1 MNVNVLSLGTACAL
15 LLVGCGGGS
24 STPSSD
30 SDSENTVLTGV
41 FVDSPVEGASYTTQ
55 TQTGITN
62 VSGEFSYLVG
72 EQVTFSIGAIQL
84 PAVAAATQVTPIDI
98 SASST
103 NPTAMTTNI
112 ARLLQSL
119 DLDGNPDNG
128 ITIPTTAAESSANLN
143 FDVSTENFA
152 NDTAVINLVA
162 NSGSVTTA
170 LVSADAANAHLNTTL
185 GITTTPDN
193 SVIAFN
199 VADLV
204 TGSPWYAIRV
214 YEGRQE
220 CGNSYTFTSDGSLS
234 AGSNGETI
242 TGTYT
247 LSDTGSLGLDT
258 VQFGVET
265 RQLNTLSPTEWTSNS
280 INNSGGEYL
289 ERVFSSRDSALSLAN
304 SLGTNCDSELP
315 M

>member
-1 MNVNVLSLGTACAL
+1 MNGNVLSLGTACAL
-15 LLVGCGGGS
+15 FLVGCGGGS
-24 STPSSD
+24 STPTND
-30 SDSENTVLTGV
+30 SDSEISVLSGV

-55 TQTGITN
+55 TQSGITTAA
-62 VSGEFSYLVG
+62 GQFSYLSG
-72 EQVTFSIGAIQL
+72 EQVTFSIGATQL

-98 SASST
+98 SASSD

-128 ITIPTTAAESSANLN
+128 ITIPTTAAESSASLN
-143 FDVSTENFA
+143 FDVSTNDFA
-152 NDTAVINLVA
+152 NDAAVINLVA

-170 LVSADAANAHLNTTL
+170 LISADAANAHLNTTL
-185 GITTTPDN
+185 GVTTDPNN
-193 SVIAFN
+193 SDIAFN
-199 VADLV
+199 IDELVA
-204 TGSPWYAIRV
+204 GSPWYAIRV

-220 CGNSYTFTSDGSLS
+220 CGNSYSFASDGSLS
-234 AGSNGETI
+234 AGSNSETI

-258 VQFGVET
+258 VQFGIET
-265 RQLNTLSPTEWTSNS
+265 RQLNSLSQTEWTSNS

-289 ERVFSSRDSALSLAN
+289 ERAFSSRDSALALAS
-304 SLGTNCDSELP
+304 SLGTNCNSELP